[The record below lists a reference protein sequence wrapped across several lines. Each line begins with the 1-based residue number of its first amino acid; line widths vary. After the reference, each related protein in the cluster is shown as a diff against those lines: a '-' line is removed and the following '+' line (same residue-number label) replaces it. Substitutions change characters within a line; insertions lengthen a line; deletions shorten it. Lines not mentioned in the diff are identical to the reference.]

1 MGFQTF
7 TKSVPLAFL
16 LLLSGP
22 TALLAQNRLKPLEF
36 DTAPDP
42 TGYLFQ
48 RSTPDEPYLVDLSSS
63 YALEDLV
70 AGKDTDLA
78 KVRAVCTWVH
88 NRWEHNGRNEAKK
101 PDPISILRDAAMG
114 QQFQCV
120 EYSIVIVGALTSL
133 GIPARPLNLKT
144 ADVETRRGGAG
155 HAVAEAWLR
164 DQQKW
169 VMVDG
174 QWDVVPMLNDTPLNA
189 VELQAALAAKAPG
202 LHIATSSSETK
213 SKGYF
218 SWLADYLYYFDT
230 PLDTRYGVKAAPSGL
245 MLVPLGAKNPTVFQ
259 HDTPIHR
266 MRYTHSVSTFYPPVQ
281 SLTALN

>member
-1 MGFQTF
+1 MRFQTF
-7 TKSVPLAFL
+7 TKTVTVALFC
-16 LLLSGP
+16 LLSLSQVA
-22 TALLAQNRLKPLEF
+22 TAQNRLKPLEF
-36 DTAPDP
+36 DKSPDP
-42 TGYLFQ
+42 TTYSFQ
-48 RSTPDEPYLVDLSSS
+48 RSTPDEPYLMKLYSS
-63 YALEDLV
+63 YALEDVV

-78 KVRAVCTWVH
+78 KVQAVCTWVH
-88 NRWEHNGRNEAKK
+88 NRWVHDGRGEAKK
-101 PDPISILRDAAMG
+101 ADPLSILHDADMG

-120 EYSIVIVGALTSL
+120 EYSIVVVGTLTAL
-133 GIPARPLNLKT
+133 GIPARPLFLKT
-144 ADVETRRGGAG
+144 ADVETRREGAG

-189 VELQAALAAKAPG
+189 VELQAALANKTPG
-202 LHIATSSSETK
+202 LSVATSSNTK
-213 SKGYF
+213 ARPYF
-218 SWLADYLYYFDT
+218 NWVADYLYYFDT
-230 PLDTRYGVKAAPSGL
+230 VLDTRFGVKTAPSGL

-266 MRYTHSVSTFYPPVQ
+266 MRYTHSISTFYQPVP